1 MLAPHDGERIGMELD
16 TFHLAAYA
24 AGIIAGLLVCVS
36 FFMKTIIPLR
46 IVAIAS
52 NLCFIVFG
60 IMLRQWPVLVL
71 HCALLP
77 INIWRAIEMTR
88 LTRRVQSAASYGDP
102 SDVWLRPYMKT
113 KRFAKGEVLFHKG
126 DPATLI
132 YYLAEGSIEFVE
144 IGETMKPGHIFGEI
158 AFFTPQRQ
166 RLLTARCAENCTV
179 LSVGEETLQQ
189 LYYQNPEFGFY
200 LVKLVAERLAS
211 SVERLEAKLENS
223 TPVAPR
229 SMPR

>member
-1 MLAPHDGERIGMELD
+1 MELD
-16 TFHLAAYA
+16 TFHIAAYA
-24 AGIIAGLLVCVS
+24 AAGIAGVLVCVS

-46 IVAIAS
+46 MVAIAS
-52 NLCFIVFG
+52 NIGFIIFG
-60 IMLRQWPVLVL
+60 IMLRQWPILLL

-77 INIWRAIEMTR
+77 INVYRAVEMVR
-88 LTRRVQSAASYGDP
+88 LTRRVKSAATYGDP

-126 DPATLI
+126 DTASLI

-144 IGETMKPGHIFGEI
+144 IGETLKPGHIFGEI
-158 AFFTPQRQ
+158 AFFTPQRK

-211 SVERLEAKLENS
+211 NVERLEAKLES
-223 TPVAPR
+223 TPPIT
-229 SMPR
+229 PQ

>member
-1 MLAPHDGERIGMELD
+1 MELD
-16 TFHLAAYA
+16 TFHLVAYA
-24 AGIIAGLLVCVS
+24 AAGVAGLLVCVS

-46 IVAIAS
+46 MVAIAS
-52 NLCFIVFG
+52 NLGFIIFG
-60 IMLRQWPVLVL
+60 ILTRSWPVLLL

-77 INIWRAIEMTR
+77 INLYRAVEMVR
-88 LTRRVQSAASYGDP
+88 LTRRVKVAATHGDP

-113 KRFAKGEVLFHKG
+113 KRFAKGDIVFRKG

-132 YYLAEGSIEFVE
+132 YYLAEGRIEFVE
-144 IGETMKPGHIFGEI
+144 IGEELKPGHIFGEI
-158 AFFTPQRQ
+158 AFFTPARQ
-166 RLLTARCAENCTV
+166 RLLTARCLEDCRV

-211 SVERLEAKLENS
+211 NVERLEARLASKDAEG
-223 TPVAPR
+223 AR
-229 SMPR
+229 S

>member
-1 MLAPHDGERIGMELD
+1 MPLDRKCTGMD
-16 TFHLAAYA
+16 MDPFYIAAYA
-24 AGIIAGLLVCVS
+24 AAGIAGLLVCVS

-46 IVAIAS
+46 MVAIAS
-52 NLCFIVFG
+52 NIGFIIFG

-77 INIWRAIEMTR
+77 INVWRAFEMVR
-88 LTRRVQSAASYGDP
+88 LTRRVKSAANHGDP
-102 SDVWLRPYMKT
+102 SDIWLRPYMKT
-113 KRFAKGEVLFHKG
+113 KRFAKGEVVFHKG
-126 DPATLI
+126 DTASLI

-144 IGETMKPGHIFGEI
+144 IGETLKPGHIFGEI

-211 SVERLEAKLENS
+211 NVERLETKLKS
-223 TPVAPR
+223 AP
-229 SMPR
+229 PAPPQ